1 MSVFQ
6 YNQIWELSGK
16 VCVHFLVLIIMFVT
30 LRAQWGMQEKNA
42 LSNCNCKEKG
52 GVKCAVTWQ
61 NHSWAFHTRP
71 WAPIL
76 HPHPWCQEDFFCL
89 FLLGCDV
96 LTQPISL
103 NSDTVCTGVTSLPG
117 ILLRTSPSQAV
128 HLYAT
133 PDRILI
139 SRNCTAFHF
148 LSLFLPSLELKI
160 GSTGRL
166 KQTLL
171 KTLMSIYYLHMEGYH
186 MVCM

>member
-1 MSVFQ
+1 MLFHMTWMSSSTIRYESCPVKSVFISLFSSCLLP
-6 YNQIWELSGK
+6 YEHYETCRRRMHLATAIAK
-16 VCVHFLVLIIMFVT
+16 
-30 LRAQWGMQEKNA
+30 
-42 LSNCNCKEKG
+42 KG
-52 GVKCAVTWQ
+52 GGGALNVQWHGKISPGLSTHALEPLFSTLIHDV
-61 NHSWAFHTRP
+61 RR
-71 WAPIL
+71 
-76 HPHPWCQEDFFCL
+76 FFFL

-103 NSDTVCTGVTSLPG
+103 NSDTVHTGVTSLPG

-166 KQTLL
+166 KRSLR
-171 KTLMSIYYLHMEGYH
+171 
-186 MVCM
+186 

>member
-1 MSVFQ
+1 MNVFQ

-16 VCVHFLVLIIMFVT
+16 VCVHFLVLIMFVA
-30 LRAQWGMQEKNA
+30 LRALWDMQEKNA

-52 GVKCAVTWQ
+52 GGGVNVQWHGKISPGLSTHALEPLFSTLIHDV
-61 NHSWAFHTRP
+61 RR
-71 WAPIL
+71 
-76 HPHPWCQEDFFCL
+76 FFFL

-103 NSDTVCTGVTSLPG
+103 NSDTVHTGVTSLPG

-166 KQTLL
+166 KRSLR
-171 KTLMSIYYLHMEGYH
+171 
-186 MVCM
+186 

>member
-1 MSVFQ
+1 MTWMSFSTIRYESCPVKSVFISLFSSCLLP
-6 YNQIWELSGK
+6 YEHYETCRRRMHLATAIAK
-16 VCVHFLVLIIMFVT
+16 K
-30 LRAQWGMQEKNA
+30 R
-42 LSNCNCKEKG
+42 G
-52 GVKCAVTWQ
+52 GGGKCAVTWQ
-61 NHSWAFHTRP
+61 NLSWAFHTRP

-76 HPHPWCQEDFFCL
+76 HPDPWCQEVFFL

-103 NSDTVCTGVTSLPG
+103 NSDTVHTGVTSLPG

-166 KQTLL
+166 KRSLR
-171 KTLMSIYYLHMEGYH
+171 
-186 MVCM
+186 

>member
-1 MSVFQ
+1 MNVFQ

-16 VCVHFLVLIIMFVT
+16 VCVHFLVLIMFVA
-30 LRAQWGMQEKNA
+30 LRALWDMQEKNA
-42 LSNCNCKEKG
+42 LSNCNCKERGGG

-61 NHSWAFHTRP
+61 NLSWAFHTRP

-76 HPHPWCQEDFFCL
+76 HPDPWCQEVFFL

-103 NSDTVCTGVTSLPG
+103 NSDTVHTGVTSLPG

-166 KQTLL
+166 KRSLR
-171 KTLMSIYYLHMEGYH
+171 
-186 MVCM
+186 